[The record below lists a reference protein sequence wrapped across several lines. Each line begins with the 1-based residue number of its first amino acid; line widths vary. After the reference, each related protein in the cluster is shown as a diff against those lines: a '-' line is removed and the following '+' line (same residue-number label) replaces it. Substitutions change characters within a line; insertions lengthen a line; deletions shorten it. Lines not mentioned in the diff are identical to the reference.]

1 MQQKIANY
9 FLAIYF
15 ENIFSRVNLKFHG
28 KPQVSSSKNGWIM
41 ELCTNV
47 DIEEGGLR
55 GEGCLQVIIQTNL
68 FFVLTGLVGQNV
80 CIV

>member
-1 MQQKIANY
+1 
-9 FLAIYF
+9 
-15 ENIFSRVNLKFHG
+15 
-28 KPQVSSSKNGWIM
+28 M
-41 ELCTNV
+41 ELCTKV